1 MTWGSTTYGTITI
14 NRLVAEV
21 KDSLNHVFVKR
32 MTWGMSLE
40 TVVSINRSTDNKMK
54 KRELHILCIHFANED

>member
-1 MTWGSTTYGTITI
+1 MTWGSTTYGTVTI

-21 KDSLNHVFVKR
+21 KYSLNHVFEKR
-32 MTWGMSLE
+32 MSWGKSLE
-40 TVVSINRSTDNKMK
+40 NVVSKNRSTDNE